1 MGSFILFI
9 ILFLIKG
16 APMYGIY
23 TPVVLLHAYC
33 IYHAYRNNAQ
43 RRWYWLIIL
52 FPLIGCIIYLIH
64 AINHKA
70 RLDMIMDENIRE
82 AILANSRL
90 EELEKAVEIN
100 DSVTNKVNL
109 ADEYVESGRYKDA
122 ISLYTS
128 CLAGFMADDPG
139 IRMKLLYTQFMDDNY
154 AETVKLGDG
163 LDGERIFRD
172 SEERIAYAWASYHEG
187 DVQKAERV
195 FRDMDRS
202 YTNYLHRLEYSK
214 FLANTDRPEPAR
226 QKLMELLEEFDQMQ
240 ETERRHN
247 RPIHRDAK
255 ELYETLAYSG

>member
-1 MGSFILFI
+1 
-9 ILFLIKG
+9 
-16 APMYGIY
+16 MYGIY

-122 ISLYTS
+122 ISL
-128 CLAGFMADDPG
+128 
-139 IRMKLLYTQFMDDNY
+139 Y